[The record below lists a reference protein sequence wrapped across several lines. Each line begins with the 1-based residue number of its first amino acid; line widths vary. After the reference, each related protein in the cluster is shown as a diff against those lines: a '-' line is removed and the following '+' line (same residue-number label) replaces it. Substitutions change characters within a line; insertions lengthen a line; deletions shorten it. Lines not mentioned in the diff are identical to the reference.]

1 MKYKQT
7 EKTIIDSS
15 SADYAVLNQQ
25 INRLQEI
32 KEEIEKLELE
42 KDKITEGLFL
52 LKQKNNYF
60 TSVVIDEKQAT
71 FVEGNTFSAS
81 EELFNK
87 LKTMY
92 GLDSEYFKNIVNVTK
107 VKNTEFANELTVTPK
122 KAYITIKNLD
132 KE

>member
-32 KEEIEKLELE
+32 KEEIEKLEQE

-60 TSVVIDEKQAT
+60 TSVVVDDKQAT

-81 EELFNK
+81 DELFNK

-92 GLDSEYFKNIVNVTK
+92 GLDSEYFKNTVNVTK

-122 KAYITIKNLD
+122 KAYITIKNMD